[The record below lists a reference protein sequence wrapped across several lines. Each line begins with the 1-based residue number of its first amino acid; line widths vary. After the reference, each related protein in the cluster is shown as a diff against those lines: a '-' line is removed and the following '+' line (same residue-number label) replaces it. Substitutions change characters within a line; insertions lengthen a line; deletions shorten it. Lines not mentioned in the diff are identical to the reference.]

1 MLGRAQ
7 TSLCVGAL
15 TLLIAASVAA
25 APTASTAV
33 AATPAA
39 TGTPPAPVPA
49 TDEADPKHHVALT
62 LGTLYLLLPVV
73 RVAAEVAIV
82 PRVSLAL
89 TAGVG
94 QLTIVTDED
103 DGERKRRIDT
113 WQAGGQANVYLLGD
127 FEHGMQLGAEV
138 LYAHLALPSGQGAS
152 GQLDGWAVGPYL
164 GYKFSAPFGLTF
176 NAQLGIEVGTAKVE
190 GESDGERLTKQ
201 QLIPLPILNLNLGWA
216 F

>member
-1 MLGRAQ
+1 MFRRAQ
-7 TSLCVGAL
+7 TPLCVGAF
-15 TLLIAASVAA
+15 TLLIATSVAA
-25 APTASTAV
+25 TPTASTAV
-33 AATPAA
+33 AATPAG
-39 TGTPPAPVPA
+39 TVTPPIPA
-49 TDEADPKHHVALT
+49 ADEADPRHHVALT

-103 DGERKRRIDT
+103 EGERKRRIDT
-113 WQAGGQANVYLLGD
+113 WQAGGQGNVYLLGD